1 MMPSSVYES
10 FFHTSPQALIIAT
23 PEGGIMQANQ
33 AACDLFGYT
42 EAALQNLGSNYIL
55 ESDEQSIRQLLNG
68 GAPGRSVEVG
78 ATGIKMNGER
88 FQVKIVSSASRAQ
101 DGRELACL
109 MLSPVPDRQ
118 SQEQKLKDLLEDTK
132 QLHQK
137 EEDSRRLLESAVNS
151 VTDGFFI
158 ADKHWTIVFF
168 NKAAEQILQRNE
180 RDIIGKNFWTT
191 FPDMEILKEGVDY
204 DTLVTKNKAI
214 RFREFFPQY
223 KIWADISVYPSEKNF
238 FVYIKDVTEVRTLR
252 ILEKLEREVLEMNA
266 RPDSVLEDTLCFYLK
281 QVEELHSG
289 MICSVLRLAGNR
301 LYNWA
306 SPSLPEAYYKAI
318 NGVQIGENTGS
329 CGTAAYIREKVVVT
343 DIATDPRWANYR
355 ELADMAGVKSCWS
368 FPIIDSHNQVVG
380 TFAIYY
386 RKVKSPTKEE
396 EDTLNRVKNLLTV
409 IIENHLSVE
418 AVKLSNRNY
427 DMVARATNDAIWD
440 WDLETG
446 NVLRSGQG
454 LEIFFGYDLKE
465 AASEED
471 FWNKRVHPDD
481 LQSLLDD
488 QAKILADPSQLYWE
502 DEYRFMKKDGQY
514 AYVFDRGYI
523 IRDENGIATRV
534 LGATRDITERKK
546 SEALLLELNTRLK
559 QRADELA
566 ASNVELERF
575 AYIASHD
582 MQEPLRMI
590 TSFLQLFKKK
600 YEDQIDE
607 TAEQYIHFAM
617 DGADRMKKL
626 IMDLLEYSRVGSNKD
641 NFSEVDTNVL
651 LKEVVNVFMGRIDE
665 MKATVVVG
673 DLPSVTANRIQIF
686 QLFQNLLGN
695 ALKYHS
701 GQSPLIEING
711 KEEATHYLFSVK
723 DNGIGIKPIF
733 FEKIFVLFQ
742 RLHHKNEY
750 SGTGIGLSIC
760 KKIVERHGGKI
771 WVESEPGKGSCF
783 YFTISK
789 SAADYR

>member
-10 FFHTSPQALIIAT
+10 FFHTSIQALIIAT
-23 PEGGIMQANQ
+23 PEGGILQANQ

-42 EAALQNLGSNYIL
+42 EVELQNLGSNYIL
-55 ESDEQSIRQLLNG
+55 VLDKPSIPQLMKG
-68 GAPGRSVEVG
+68 GAPGKLVEMEV
-78 ATGIKMNGER
+78 TGIHKDGEH
-88 FQVKIVSSASRAQ
+88 FPVKILSSMSGAEG
-101 DGRELACL
+101 GRQLTCL
-109 MLSPVPDRQ
+109 MFAPVPARQ
-118 SQEQKLKDLLEDTK
+118 SQEQKLKELLEDTK

-158 ADKHWTIVFF
+158 ADKDWKIVFF

-180 RDIIGKNFWTT
+180 HDIIGKDLWAT
-191 FPDMEILKEGVDY
+191 FPDLAVLKKGIDY
-204 DTLVTKNKAI
+204 DTLVTKHKAI

-223 KIWADISVYPSEKNF
+223 KVWADVSVYPSDKNF

-281 QVEELHSG
+281 QVEELHTG
-289 MICSVLRLAGNR
+289 MICSVLRLVGNR
-301 LYNWA
+301 LHNWV
-306 SPSLPEAYYKAI
+306 SPSLPEAYCRAI
-318 NGVQIGENTGS
+318 DGGQIGENAGS
-329 CGTAAYIREKVVVT
+329 CGTAAYFREKVVVT

-355 ELADMAGVKSCWS
+355 ELADIAGVKSCWS
-368 FPIIDSHNQVVG
+368 FPIIDSHNKVMG

-386 RKVKSPTKEE
+386 RKVKSPTREE
-396 EDTLNRVKNLLTV
+396 EYTLNRVKNLLTV

-418 AVKLSNRNY
+418 AVKSSNRNY

-440 WDLETG
+440 WDVETG
-446 NVLRSGQG
+446 DVVRSGQG
-454 LEIFFGYDLKE
+454 LQIFFGYDLKE
-465 AASEED
+465 AYDEED
-471 FWNKRVHPDD
+471 FWNKRVHPND
-481 LQSLLDD
+481 LQSLLDHR
-488 QAKILADPSQLYWE
+488 AKVLADPVQLYWE

-514 AYVFDRGYI
+514 AHVFDRGYI
-523 IRDENGIATRV
+523 IRDENGKATRV

-546 SEALLLELNTRLK
+546 NETLLLELNTRLK

-626 IMDLLEYSRVGSNKD
+626 IMDLLQYSRVGSNKD

-651 LKEVVNVFMGRIDE
+651 LKEVVNVFMSRIDE
-665 MKATVVVG
+665 MKATVLVG
-673 DLPSVTANRIQIF
+673 DLPSVTANRIQVF

-701 GQSPLIEING
+701 GESPLIEING
-711 KEEATHYLFSVK
+711 QEEATHYQFRVK

-760 KKIVERHGGKI
+760 KKIVERHGGRI

>member
-10 FFHTSPQALIIAT
+10 FFHTSPQAWIIAT

-68 GAPGRSVEVG
+68 AAPGRSVEVG
-78 ATGIKMNGER
+78 ATGIKKNGER
-88 FQVKIVSSASRAQ
+88 FPVRIVSSAGRAQ

-109 MLSPVPDRQ
+109 MFTPVPDRQ

-158 ADKHWTIVFF
+158 TDKDWTIVFF

-223 KIWADISVYPSEKNF
+223 KIWADISVYPSDKNF

-281 QVEELHSG
+281 QVEELHTG

-318 NGVQIGENTGS
+318 NGAQIGENTGS

-355 ELADMAGVKSCWS
+355 ELADIAGVKSCWS
-368 FPIIDSHNQVVG
+368 FPIMDSHNQVMG

-396 EDTLNRVKNLLTV
+396 EYTLNRVKNLLTV

-418 AVKLSNRNY
+418 AVKSSNRNY

-440 WDLETG
+440 WDVETG
-446 NVLRSGQG
+446 DVVRSGQG
-454 LEIFFGYDLKE
+454 LQIFFGYDLKE
-465 AASEED
+465 AAAEED

-481 LQSLLDD
+481 LQSLLGHR
-488 QAKILADPSQLYWE
+488 AEVLADPAQLYWE
-502 DEYRFMKKDGQY
+502 DEYRFRKKDGQY
-514 AYVFDRGYI
+514 AHVFDRGYI
-523 IRDENGIATRV
+523 IRNENGIATRV
-534 LGATRDITERKK
+534 LGATRDITERKN

-701 GQSPLIEING
+701 GESPLIEISG

>member
-1 MMPSSVYES
+1 MMPSSVYEP
-10 FFHTSPQALIIAT
+10 FFHTSVQALIIAT
-23 PEGGIMQANQ
+23 PEGSIWQANQ
-33 AACDLFGYT
+33 AACDLFDYT
-42 EAALQNLGSNYIL
+42 EAALRNLASNHIL
-55 ESDEQSIRQLLNG
+55 ALDDASIQRVMK
-68 GAPGRSVEVG
+68 ADAAGRPVEAE
-78 ATGIKMNGER
+78 ATGIRKNGER
-88 FQVKIVSSASRAQ
+88 FPVKIVSSISRAE
-101 DGRELACL
+101 DGRQLACL
-109 MLSPVPDRQ
+109 MIAPLPDRQ
-118 SQEQKLKDLLEDTK
+118 SQEQKLKELLEEAK
-132 QLHQK
+132 QLHQQ

-158 ADKHWTIVFF
+158 ADKDWKIVFF

-180 RDIIGKNFWTT
+180 RDIIDKNFWAT
-191 FPDMEILKEGVDY
+191 FPDLAVLKEGVDY
-204 DTLVTKNKAI
+204 DTLVTKNKAV

-223 KIWADISVYPSEKNF
+223 KVWADVSVYPSEKNF

-266 RPDSVLEDTLCFYLK
+266 RPGSVLEDTLCFYLK
-281 QVEELHSG
+281 QVEELHTG

-318 NGVQIGENTGS
+318 NGGQIGENTGS
-329 CGTAAYIREKVVVT
+329 CGTAAYLREKVVVT

-368 FPIIDSHNQVVG
+368 FPIVDSHNQVMG

-396 EDTLNRVKNLLTV
+396 EYTLNRVKNLLTI

-440 WDLETG
+440 WDVETG
-446 NVLRSGQG
+446 DVIRSGQG
-454 LEIFFGYDLKE
+454 LQIFFGYDLKE
-465 AASEED
+465 AAAEED
-471 FWNKRVHPDD
+471 FWNKRVHPNDI
-481 LQSLLDD
+481 QSLLDHR
-488 QAKILADPSQLYWE
+488 AEILADPAQLYWE

-514 AYVFDRGYI
+514 AHVFDRGYI
-523 IRDENGIATRV
+523 IRDENGKAIRV

-651 LKEVVNVFMGRIDE
+651 LKEVVNVFMSRIDE

-673 DLPSVTANRIQIF
+673 DLPPVMANRIQIF

-701 GQSPLIEING
+701 GESPLIEING
-711 KEEATHYLFSVK
+711 QEEATHYLFSVK

-750 SGTGIGLSIC
+750 SGTGIGLSVC
-760 KKIVERHGGKI
+760 KKIVERHGGRI